1 MDLFIAE
8 QTYGC
13 HCTDCGDLWDCYK
26 VPIPMS
32 DAIEAMKA
40 NARCTGCG
48 SGRILIVAP
57 ERYEELRREAGSG
70 RAPDSPGADTP
81 IT

>member
-1 MDLFIAE
+1 MDLFIPP

-13 HCTDCGDLWDCYK
+13 HCTDCERVWDCYQ
-26 VPIPMS
+26 VPCPMEE
-32 DAIEAMKA
+32 ALAAMKA

-57 ERYEELRREAGSG
+57 ERYDELKMEKAG
-70 RAPDSPGADTP
+70 
-81 IT
+81 